1 MGASESK
8 PPPPDI
14 DLLPPKFERRT
25 SPLERLPLSPME
37 YMFGVEKRDRLFG
50 TYFAKPDAIQVAGS
64 FRPDYEERAV
74 VGVSAAAGRNAKGA
88 AAATSLMND
97 AFATLGYTNPDPL
110 AMFAARLGTD
120 GSARALAAGLD
131 TERGVGG
138 YASVPLDYF
147 LDAEE
152 AKRYGPDSVPAA
164 AFAARARAAG
174 VGYGIA
180 GAPVRYT
187 HFKPSNE
194 TALNAASAAAA
205 QVVSP
210 SAVSTSGGDVSATSA
225 APSGAMGS
233 RAAALPEVGLRYFG
247 GDRFSAGLHAAP
259 VAPYPLKA
267 WAVGALSGEV
277 TAGVEISTDALRLLP
292 NGAAALSS
300 AAAQGSSAESPRA
313 AVAGSLPTLSIGG
326 SGGGVGAGAA
336 AAGRD
341 KIDVSAAVSVS
352 QAPLY
357 ELSVAFDGV
366 RREIVAGFVYNQVI
380 RRAVRNP
387 FEDNR
392 VKGIFN
398 YVDVG
403 FELRRPLMP
412 PAAVAAAVSS
422 GAAPAALAAASAA
435 APASLAVAASW
446 QLNRNWLVKGR
457 LGSRDASA
465 SVVGKVW
472 ADTAA
477 TVCAT
482 ATLDRETAQ
491 PRAGFFLT
499 LERGGA
505 LEYQKALEG
514 YQTAATHMALA
525 SAAAGHASQRVSAS
539 VDMETFAKP
548 PTAGVS
554 PAGAALAVSGR
565 QPASAT
571 EYSAVSKATT
581 PSSKFL

>member
-1 MGASESK
+1 MRSH
-8 PPPPDI
+8 I
-14 DLLPPKFERRT
+14 
-25 SPLERLPLSPME
+25 PLCS
-37 YMFGVEKRDRLFG
+37 DRLFG
-50 TYFAKPDAIQVAGS
+50 SFFAKPDAIQVAGS

-88 AAATSLMND
+88 AAATGLMND
-97 AFATLGYTNPDPL
+97 AFATLGYTSPDPL

-120 GSARALAAGLD
+120 GSARAMAAALD

-152 AKRYGPDSVPAA
+152 AKRFGPESAPAA
-164 AFAARARAAG
+164 AFASRTRSAG
-174 VGYGIA
+174 VGYGLA
-180 GAPVRYT
+180 GMPVRYT
-187 HFKPSNE
+187 HFKAANDG
-194 TALNAASAAAA
+194 ALDASAAAA
-205 QVVSP
+205 AAAASQVVSP
-210 SAVSTSGGDVSATSA
+210 SAVSTSGGAVSATSA
-225 APSGAMGS
+225 SPSGTMGM
-233 RAAALPEVGLRYFG
+233 RAVALPEVGIRYFG
-247 GDRFSAGLHAAP
+247 GERFSAGLHAAP

-267 WAVGALSGEV
+267 WAVGALNGEV

-292 NGAAALSS
+292 NGAAALS
-300 AAAQGSSAESPRA
+300 AAARGSSTDVTETPRD
-313 AVAGSLPTLSIGG
+313 AVASSLPTLSIG
-326 SGGGVGAGAA
+326 SGAGGRSSSGS
-336 AAGRD
+336 GRD
-341 KIDVSAAVSVS
+341 KFDVSAALSVS

-357 ELSVAFDGV
+357 ELSVAFDGT

-412 PAAVAAAVSS
+412 PAAVAAAVAS
-422 GAAPAALAAASAA
+422 GAAPGALATASAA

-457 LGSRDASA
+457 LGNRDASA
-465 SVVGKVW
+465 SIVGKMW

-505 LEYQKALEG
+505 LEYQKAIEG
-514 YQTAATHMALA
+514 YQTAAKHMALA
-525 SAAAGHASQRVSAS
+525 SAGEVSARVSTTM
-539 VDMETFAKP
+539 DRDTFIKP

-554 PAGAALAVSGR
+554 SAGAALAVSGR
-565 QPASAT
+565 QPSSAT
-571 EYSAVSKATT
+571 EYEAVSKATT
-581 PSSKFL
+581 PASRFL